1 MKKTIGLMMISI
13 LVLAACSKKNGAA
26 ATVSQQESE
35 TQEVSLPEI
44 PAEPEKTDEEPTEA
58 VVEEM
63 KKEPPAPVQKQ
74 EPAEEKVEKKEKPK
88 EGVQPPSPIDDEYAR
103 SVGNVAVTKDRF
115 VEDKAEIL
123 GIIEKLAT
131 IMKKKNYGAW
141 MNLLDEESISY
152 WKQKQNLK
160 KAQAR
165 LPIKGIQLRTMEDY
179 FKYIFIPARQNR
191 TITEI
196 RYISD
201 KYVKAIEMKESVDYV
216 YYYFNKVDG
225 KWMLHLPP
233 LTD

>member
-13 LVLAACSKKNGAA
+13 LALAACSKKNGAA

-44 PAEPEKTDEEPTEA
+44 PAEPEKNNEEPTEA

-63 KKEPPAPVQKQ
+63 KEEPPAPVQKQ
-74 EPAEEKVEKKEKPK
+74 EPADEKVEKKEKPK
-88 EGVQPPSPIDDEYAR
+88 EDVQPQSPIDDEYAR

-131 IMKKKNYGAW
+131 IMKEKNCGAW

-160 KAQAR
+160 KAQTR

>member
-13 LVLAACSKKNGAA
+13 LALSACSKKNGDAN
-26 ATVSQQESE
+26 TVPRQKAEA
-35 TQEVSLPEI
+35 QEVSLPEI
-44 PAEPEKTDEEPTEA
+44 PAEPEKNDEEPTEA
-58 VVEEM
+58 VAEE
-63 KKEPPAPVQKQ
+63 KKEEPPAPVQNQK
-74 EPAEEKVEKKEKPK
+74 PAEEKVEKEEEPK
-88 EGVQPPSPIDDEYAR
+88 EDVQPPSQIDDEYAR

-123 GIIEKLAT
+123 GIIEKLST
-131 IMKKKNYGAW
+131 VMKEKNYGAW

-152 WKQKQNLK
+152 WKKKQNLK

>member
-1 MKKTIGLMMISI
+1 
-13 LVLAACSKKNGAA
+13 
-26 ATVSQQESE
+26 
-35 TQEVSLPEI
+35 
-44 PAEPEKTDEEPTEA
+44 
-58 VVEEM
+58 
-63 KKEPPAPVQKQ
+63 
-74 EPAEEKVEKKEKPK
+74 
-88 EGVQPPSPIDDEYAR
+88 
-103 SVGNVAVTKDRF
+103 
-115 VEDKAEIL
+115 
-123 GIIEKLAT
+123 
-131 IMKKKNYGAW
+131 
-141 MNLLDEESISY
+141 MNRLYEESISY

>member
-13 LVLAACSKKNGAA
+13 LALSSCSKKNGAA
-26 ATVSQQESE
+26 TTVSQQESE

-44 PAEPEKTDEEPTEA
+44 PAEPEKNNEEPTEA
-58 VVEEM
+58 VVEE
-63 KKEPPAPVQKQ
+63 KKEEPPAPVQKQ
-74 EPAEEKVEKKEKPK
+74 EPAKKVEKKEKPK
-88 EGVQPPSPIDDEYAR
+88 EDVQPPSPIDDEYAR

-131 IMKKKNYGAW
+131 IMKEKNYGAW

-160 KAQAR
+160 KAQSR

>member
-13 LVLAACSKKNGAA
+13 LALSACSKKNGDASSVPRQKEEA
-26 ATVSQQESE
+26 
-35 TQEVSLPEI
+35 QEVSLQEKQ
-44 PAEPEKTDEEPTEA
+44 AEPEKNDEEPTEA
-58 VVEEM
+58 VAEE
-63 KKEPPAPVQKQ
+63 KKDESPVSVQNQK
-74 EPAEEKVEKKEKPK
+74 PAEEKVEKEEEPK
-88 EGVQPPSPIDDEYAR
+88 EDVQPPSPIDDEYAR

-123 GIIEKLAT
+123 GIIEKLST
-131 IMKKKNYGAW
+131 VMKEKNYGAW

-216 YYYFNKVDG
+216 YYYFNKVDR